1 MDDDQ
6 RSHPLK
12 MSLSV
17 TGWSVDPELLDD
29 VEIEIFHS
37 EQFGDDLRVKLKFKS
52 GRVAQIGATIAEGC
66 SHDLYDAIQ
75 REMTLRP

>member
-6 RSHPLK
+6 RSHPLG

-29 VEIEIFHS
+29 IAIEIFHS
-37 EQFGDDLRVKLKFKS
+37 EQFGDEFRVKLTFKS
-52 GRVAQIGATIAEGC
+52 GRVAQIEATVAEGC